1 MEIHYLIILKREL
14 LIYGDGIFNSIK
26 EELKR
31 NNVENILEEGFK
43 ILHETILQ
51 GFDAVKDKIRNEIKI
66 TEPELNDED
75 TLIYGKTGMGKDYG
89 ITADSWFTGF
99 CKSDNKKVLFFST
112 RYLTVLKRSV

>member
-1 MEIHYLIILKREL
+1 MEVKEHIFGDDRDYSQETVEQLKQVML
-14 LIYGDGIFNSIK
+14 LS
-26 EELKR
+26 
-31 NNVENILEEGFK
+31 
-43 ILHETILQ
+43 
-51 GFDAVKDKIRNEIKI
+51 
-66 TEPELNDED
+66 ELNDED